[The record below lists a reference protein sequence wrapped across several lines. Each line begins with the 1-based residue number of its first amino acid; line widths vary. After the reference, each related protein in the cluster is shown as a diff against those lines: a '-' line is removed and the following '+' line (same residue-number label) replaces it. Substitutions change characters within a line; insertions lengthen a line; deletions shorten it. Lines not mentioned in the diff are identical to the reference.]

1 MASADFA
8 SALIAAGAAKQADK
22 PKAYND
28 ILHQLSSSPTAQ
40 TPKNLITYVNAI
52 LTSSLGIINIRPLLT
67 TVLQL
72 VAAAPSDTK
81 VQVGSHIVNALQTQT
96 ASFEEQDASVREILA
111 EGYEAEEEYTSAAKA
126 LQGINLDTTQR
137 SVSEIAKVHM
147 GIRIVRNY
155 LEDDDTVSAE
165 TALNRLKNSTSAAEV
180 LNTIPDLRLHY
191 QLSQARILDS
201 RRDFLNASAEYYQV
215 SISGTVAEEDR
226 IQALSAAIKCA
237 VLAPA
242 GPQRSKALAKLYK
255 DERALDTSS
264 YSILEKMFL
273 DRLLS
278 PDEVEAFAAS
288 LSPHQLAK
296 TADGSTVLSKAVI
309 EHNLLA
315 ASRLYDNI
323 STTSLAGLLGLKD
336 SKDETAAEKAEDYA
350 ARMVEQGRLKGEID
364 QIDGIIVFQGQ
375 DGADTKGSSR
385 ELRIWDA
392 NVQGLV
398 EEVERC
404 AAAISE
410 AFPELVQR
418 SEQIV
423 Q

>member
-8 SALIAAGAAKQADK
+8 SALTAAANAKQADK
-22 PKAYND
+22 PKTYND
-28 ILHQLSSSPTAQ
+28 ILNQLSSSSAAQ
-40 TPKNLITYVNAI
+40 TSDNLIAYVDAI
-52 LTSSLGIINIRPLLT
+52 LSSSLGIINIRPLLT
-67 TVLQL
+67 TVLNL
-72 VAAAPSDTK
+72 VGAASSDTK

-96 ASFEEQDASVREILA
+96 ASFEEQDAVVRELLA
-111 EGYEAEEEYTSAAKA
+111 QGYEAEEEYTSAAKA

-137 SVSEIAKVHM
+137 SVSEVAKVHM

-180 LNTIPDLRLHY
+180 LNTSPDLRLHY

-215 SISGTVAEEDR
+215 SISSTVAEEDR
-226 IQALSAAIKCA
+226 LHALSAAIKCA

-255 DERALDTSS
+255 DERAIDTSS

-278 PDEVEAFAAS
+278 PDEVDAFAAS

-323 STTSLAGLLGLKD
+323 STASLAQILGLKD

-364 QIDGIIVFQGQ
+364 QIDGIIVFQSQ
-375 DGADTKGSSR
+375 DGANAKGSSR

-398 EEVERC
+398 EDVERC
-404 AAAISE
+404 AAAIAE
-410 AFPELVQR
+410 AFPGLVR
-418 SEQIV
+418 GVEQMV